1 MLKTIHKIFNFS
13 KIPNISPEFF
23 HNFAMKT
30 WEKLEKNNFI
40 LEKIKKSTYVEQEE
54 KLAFKIWN
62 VHFKNPVWLA
72 AGFAKEPVWLKF
84 WEAFGFGSITIGWIT
99 KFAQSWN
106 NKKRIFRFSD
116 WIVNW
121 MWLPGPWLKEV
132 VKMLEKRKKENMM
145 PEIPLGANL
154 CNSLITKAEEK
165 IDEFK
170 EEMLSLYPYMD
181 YFEVNISCPNQAW
194 VCSLQSEVE
203 NILEELTKYNN
214 KLAEKF
220 WTTKK
225 LLFVKISPLTQNP
238 QNPEDWTIEWLKNLA
253 SIFNKYK
260 WKWLD
265 WVIATNTAKEHSHKE
280 KTKIKT
286 PNWWLITWWASWKQ
300 IQEISLKTVK
310 KLREFLDKEIPI
322 IWVWWIWYD
331 EKWKEWQSWVNMLK
345 AWAISLQI
353 LSSFV
358 QNWTI
363 IVVRDLKKAILESGE
378 KF

>member
-1 MLKTIHKIFNFS
+1 
-13 KIPNISPEFF
+13 
-23 HNFAMKT
+23 
-30 WEKLEKNNFI
+30 
-40 LEKIKKSTYVEQEE
+40 
-54 KLAFKIWN
+54 
-62 VHFKNPVWLA
+62 
-72 AGFAKEPVWLKF
+72 
-84 WEAFGFGSITIGWIT
+84 
-99 KFAQSWN
+99 
-106 NKKRIFRFSD
+106 
-116 WIVNW
+116 
-121 MWLPGPWLKEV
+121 
-132 VKMLEKRKKENMM
+132 
-145 PEIPLGANL
+145 
-154 CNSLITKAEEK
+154 
-165 IDEFK
+165 
-170 EEMLSLYPYMD
+170 MLSLYPYMD

-194 VCSLQSEVE
+194 VCSLQSEVG

-286 PNWWLITWWASWKQ
+286 PNWWIITWWASWKQ

-363 IVVRDLKKAILESGE
+363 MVVRDLKKAILESRE